1 MENLTYE
8 GHLNPGE
15 QGINLRAGHN
25 EPQLGDD
32 IGPMGLPIPQAVGPD
47 DRIAYPL
54 MLRRLLRDE
63 SIHKRIILAEKVK
76 LFRGAMNVSR
86 S

>member
-15 QGINLRAGHN
+15 PGINLRSGHT
-25 EPQLGDD
+25 ESALGDD
-32 IGPMGLPIPQAVGPD
+32 VGPMGLPIPPPVGPD
-47 DRIAYPL
+47 DKIAYPL

-63 SIHKRIILAEKVK
+63 SIHKKIILAEKVK
-76 LFRGAMNVSR
+76 PWKSQYIG
-86 S
+86 